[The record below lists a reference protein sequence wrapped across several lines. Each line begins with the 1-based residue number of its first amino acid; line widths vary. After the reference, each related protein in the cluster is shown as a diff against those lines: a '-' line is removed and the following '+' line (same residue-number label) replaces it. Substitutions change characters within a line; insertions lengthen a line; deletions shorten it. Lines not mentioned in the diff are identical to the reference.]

1 MDNEDYQL
9 RQAEKDKAAEKEIER
24 RKAQQEQERAEEVR
38 QRAREQQPKN

>member
-9 RQAEKDKAAEKEIER
+9 RQAEKGKAAEKEIER
-24 RKAQQEQERAEEVR
+24 RKAQQEQERAEEAR